1 MLHLFPRTFSLPA
14 RGAPLAASTVAAPLT
29 PAAYLRLRRE
39 AAGLSV
45 AAVAKRLYEAHRA
58 ARPAMTVEWAASVV
72 TLLETRGT
80 TARYAEALDALRA
93 VFPFDPDVYRQ
104 LAADPVDQHPRVCR
118 GCGCSAWDAC
128 EDEGFPGNCMWA
140 TPNSCTRCLKAD
152 AASVEAHQ

>member
-1 MLHLFPRTFSLPA
+1 MLHAFPRTFDLPERRADRA
-14 RGAPLAASTVAAPLT
+14 RSAVLPPLT
-29 PAAYLRLRRE
+29 APDYLRLRRK

-72 TLLETRGT
+72 TLLETSGS

-104 LAADPVDQHPRVCR
+104 LAADPVDQQPRVCR

>member
-1 MLHLFPRTFSLPA
+1 MLHAFPRTFDLPERCADRA
-14 RGAPLAASTVAAPLT
+14 RSAVLPPLT
-29 PAAYLRLRRE
+29 APDYLRLRRK

-58 ARPAMTVEWAASVV
+58 ARHAMTVEWATSVV

-93 VFPFDPDVYRQ
+93 VFPFNPDVYRQ

-118 GCGCSAWDAC
+118 GCGCSAWDDAGF
-128 EDEGFPGNCMWA
+128 EGWA

>member
-1 MLHLFPRTFSLPA
+1 MLHAFPRTFDLPERRADRA
-14 RGAPLAASTVAAPLT
+14 RSAVLPPLT
-29 PAAYLRLRRE
+29 APDYLRLRRK

-58 ARPAMTVEWAASVV
+58 ARPAMTVEWAANVV
-72 TLLETRGT
+72 TLFETRGT

-104 LAADPVDQHPRVCR
+104 LAADPVDQHPHVCR
-118 GCGCSAWDAC
+118 GCGCSAWDDAGF
-128 EDEGFPGNCMWA
+128 EGWA
-140 TPNSCTRCLKAD
+140 TPNSCTGCLKAD